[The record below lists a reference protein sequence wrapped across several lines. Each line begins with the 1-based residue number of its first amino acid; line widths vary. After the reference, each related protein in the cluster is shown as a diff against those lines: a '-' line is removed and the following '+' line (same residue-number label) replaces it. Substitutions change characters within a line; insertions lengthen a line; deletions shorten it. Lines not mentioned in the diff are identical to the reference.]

1 MREHGR
7 KCKSEANGME
17 SVRIIYGTL
26 LAAASAENGTNI
38 TVHID
43 AAVDTLLQHRRVY
56 DVQLGFDDG
65 RSISPLQRR
74 KIYATL
80 RDISEYSGYDP
91 ESAKQIM
98 KLLHLE
104 RTGSE
109 MFSLSDCSMTT
120 AREFINTLMDY
131 ALREGIILT
140 EQGLQRTDDIDTYL
154 LQCIRYRKCCI
165 CGRPAE
171 IHHVDTIGMGN
182 DRRQIDDTG
191 KEIIALCRKHHT
203 MAHTMGNTRFMD
215 MYKVY
220 GIVKARAEGY
230 MRGGD

>member
-1 MREHGR
+1 M
-7 KCKSEANGME
+7 
-17 SVRIIYGTL
+17 
-26 LAAASAENGTNI
+26 AAASAENGTNI